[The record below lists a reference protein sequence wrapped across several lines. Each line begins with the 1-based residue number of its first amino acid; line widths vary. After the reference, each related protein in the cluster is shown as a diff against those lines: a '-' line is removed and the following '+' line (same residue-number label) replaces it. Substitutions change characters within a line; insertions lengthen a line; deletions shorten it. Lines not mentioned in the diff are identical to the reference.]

1 MIEAEGNMSLKA
13 VVGQRELNILPH
25 YFYSLSRSSNLFFV
39 LLHEGLMQ
47 DVIREVK
54 TANEWKVSTQ

>member
-25 YFYSLSRSSNLFFV
+25 YFYSLSHS
-39 LLHEGLMQ
+39 
-47 DVIREVK
+47 
-54 TANEWKVSTQ
+54 

>member
-25 YFYSLSRSSNLFFV
+25 YFNSLS
-39 LLHEGLMQ
+39 H
-47 DVIREVK
+47 
-54 TANEWKVSTQ
+54 T